1 MARKSRK
8 NIPVPDT
15 ATAKMT
21 NALRTAFYIRLSVEN
36 NQGRGNSIDN
46 QQLVL
51 RDYIADR
58 PEFLLVQTYIDNGL
72 TGTNFNRPE
81 FQRMLADIE
90 AGSLDCVMVKDLSR
104 LGRNFIDTSYYIEQY
119 FFSHHIRF
127 VAVTDQFDT
136 ADQGQSHGGIML
148 PLKNMINEAYALDIG
163 KKIRAQQ
170 HQAMLDGKFVGSRPP
185 YGYLKDPQ
193 DCHHLVVDP
202 ETAPVVRQIFAWVLE
217 RVPINEIVRRLNTQG
232 ILTPSHERRQKGILT
247 NDAQMGG
254 QYWQSRTVLK
264 ILSSEVYMGD
274 LVQGKSQTVDH
285 KQRPASAEHHIT
297 VRDTHEALISR
308 EMFAEVQ
315 RIRAEAGKEAKA
327 VRKKHFTPNM
337 FIGKVFCAHCGRAL
351 HRQWAA
357 RKVMPDRYTYYCLTN
372 SRYERGVCPGV
383 CIEEQEL
390 RAIVT
395 ELLIR
400 AINLELGKSVS
411 ELNKA
416 ASQDIGEVI
425 RKEISSKHQ
434 ELERNRKFLRG
445 LFEHLVQ
452 HLITQE
458 EYQSMKDDYDA
469 KVSSLVGE
477 IETLT
482 KQQAQLQEKSEK
494 SAGLKSDAE
503 YLSTQRELTADL
515 IGRLIEQI
523 EIDHEHHVTVS
534 YSFTDTFV
542 EVRKP

>member
-1 MARKSRK
+1 M
-8 NIPVPDT
+8 
-15 ATAKMT
+15 
-21 NALRTAFYIRLSVEN
+21 
-36 NQGRGNSIDN
+36 
-46 QQLVL
+46 
-51 RDYIADR
+51 
-58 PEFLLVQTYIDNGL
+58 
-72 TGTNFNRPE
+72 
-81 FQRMLADIE
+81 
-90 AGSLDCVMVKDLSR
+90 
-104 LGRNFIDTSYYIEQY
+104 
-119 FFSHHIRF
+119 
-127 VAVTDQFDT
+127 
-136 ADQGQSHGGIML
+136 
-148 PLKNMINEAYALDIG
+148 
-163 KKIRAQQ
+163 
-170 HQAMLDGKFVGSRPP
+170 
-185 YGYLKDPQ
+185 
-193 DCHHLVVDP
+193 
-202 ETAPVVRQIFAWVLE
+202 E

-315 RIRAEAGKEAKA
+315 RIRAEAGEEAKA

-372 SRYERGVCPGV
+372 SRYERGVCPGI

-411 ELNKA
+411 GLKKA
-416 ASQDIGEVI
+416 ASQDIEEVI

-477 IETLT
+477 IEALT
-482 KQQAQLQEKSEK
+482 KEQARLQEKSEK

-503 YLSTQRELTADL
+503 YLTAHRELTADL
-515 IGRLIEQI
+515 IVRLIDRI
-523 EIDHEHHVTVS
+523 EIDHEHHVTVDQDAYMTEKQS
-534 YSFTDTFV
+534 CDDELQQIQSTMRMIATRQQEAQENMETEAIRH
-542 EVRKP
+542 EVMSAESLTQAIAEKVIKKVTVFHDHRIEIEYAVQDFLKGGNSVLERAGG